1 MKCKG
6 RKGKEREGEKGQ
18 ARRSIAYWIRKKH
31 TIERIHRQDGQTD
44 RLQ

>member
-6 RKGKEREGEKGQ
+6 RKGKEEKGQ

-31 TIERIHRQDGQTD
+31 TIERIHRQDGQTE